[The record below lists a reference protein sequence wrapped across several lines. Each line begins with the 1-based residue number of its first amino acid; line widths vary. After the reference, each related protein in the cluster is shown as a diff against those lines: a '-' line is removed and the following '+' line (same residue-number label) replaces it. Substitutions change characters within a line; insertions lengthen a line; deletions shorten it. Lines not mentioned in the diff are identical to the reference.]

1 VPKLFPHSDIMTNES
16 VLPKSTLLSM
26 AYLMGVALEED
37 GRNRTRKTHTAR
49 YHANTNNH
57 QRQRLRQR
65 EQKKHVGHT
74 TEGKRGEQQEGTYLL
89 EHSSK
94 LMSG

>member
-1 VPKLFPHSDIMTNES
+1 MD
-16 VLPKSTLLSM
+16 
-26 AYLMGVALEED
+26 A
-37 GRNRTRKTHTAR
+37 TAR
-49 YHANTNNH
+49 EKRTPLDIT
-57 QRQRLRQR
+57 QTPTTTRDKERLRQR